1 MLRGHGDSGIAFGGN
16 TDQSSTSRGGSRPG
30 GRVRESSV
38 PLDVKCIRNK
48 LLSRPVRWKTIAADI
63 IAANKEIKLSN
74 EDMATLTS
82 SHPGTG
88 QQTLTQAGVTI
99 PAALNHV

>member
-38 PLDVKCIRNK
+38 PVDVKCIRNK
-48 LLSRPVRWKTIAADI
+48 LLSRPVCWKTIAADL
-63 IAANKEIKLSN
+63 IAANKELKLSN
-74 EDMATLTS
+74 EDMVTLTS
-82 SHPGTG
+82 SHPKTG
-88 QQTLTQAGVTI
+88 QLTLTRPGAVFQWR
-99 PAALNHV
+99 